1 MTSNTTSWN
10 DAYINILQRIRMNAV
25 QLNKKHTQ
33 RYVYFNSIAKYFDIP
48 IIVLSVFSSSFTA
61 LGVIE
66 PKYATVITTSISM
79 IITILSSIKIYLN
92 LSSNINDEIS
102 LSKGYYILSINIY
115 KTINLRPND
124 LDIKTYIETTYNEYC
139 KLMEQSSVLYKNIH
153 KDLLTINDYFDDSLN
168 TPTGSKQGSSNG
180 SFSSSSDE
188 ESKIDVIRRSG
199 STHI

>member
-1 MTSNTTSWN
+1 
-10 DAYINILQRIRMNAV
+10 MNAV

-168 TPTGSKQGSSNG
+168 TPTSSKQGSCDG
-180 SFSSSSDE
+180 SISSSSDE

>member
-1 MTSNTTSWN
+1 
-10 DAYINILQRIRMNAV
+10 MNAV

-115 KTINLRPND
+115 KTINLRPSD

-168 TPTGSKQGSSNG
+168 TPTSSKQGSSSG

-188 ESKIDVIRRSG
+188 ESKVDVIRRSG

>member
-1 MTSNTTSWN
+1 MASNTTSWN

-79 IITILSSIKIYLN
+79 CITILSSIKIYLN

-168 TPTGSKQGSSNG
+168 TPTSSKQGSSNG

>member
-1 MTSNTTSWN
+1 MASNTTSWN

-168 TPTGSKQGSSNG
+168 TPTSSKQGSSSG

-188 ESKIDVIRRSG
+188 ESKVDVIRRSG

>member
-1 MTSNTTSWN
+1 MASNTTSWN

-66 PKYATVITTSISM
+66 PKYATIITTSISM
-79 IITILSSIKIYLN
+79 CITILSSIKIYLN

-168 TPTGSKQGSSNG
+168 TPTSSKQGSSNG

-188 ESKIDVIRRSG
+188 EAKVDVIRRSG

>member
-1 MTSNTTSWN
+1 MTSWS
-10 DAYINILQRIRMNAV
+10 DAYINILQRIRMNSV

-33 RYVYFNSIAKYFDIP
+33 RYIYFNSIAKYFDIP

-66 PKYATVITTSISM
+66 DKYATVITTSISM

-102 LSKGYYILSINIY
+102 LSKGYYILSINIF
-115 KTINLRPND
+115 KTINLKPVD
-124 LDIKTYIETTYNEYC
+124 IDIKTYIETTYNEYC

-168 TPTGSKQGSSNG
+168 TPTSSKQGSSDG

>member
-1 MTSNTTSWN
+1 MASNTTSWN

-168 TPTGSKQGSSNG
+168 TPTSSKQGSSNG

-188 ESKIDVIRRSG
+188 ESKVDVIRRSG

>member
-1 MTSNTTSWN
+1 MASNTTSWN

-79 IITILSSIKIYLN
+79 CITILSSIKIYLN

-168 TPTGSKQGSSNG
+168 TPTSSKQGSSNG

-188 ESKIDVIRRSG
+188 ESKVDVIRRSG

>member
-1 MTSNTTSWN
+1 MASNTTSWN

-79 IITILSSIKIYLN
+79 CITILSSIKIYLN

-115 KTINLRPND
+115 KTINLRPTD

-168 TPTGSKQGSSNG
+168 TPTSSKQGSSNG
-180 SFSSSSDE
+180 SISSSSDE
-188 ESKIDVIRRSG
+188 ESKVDVIRRSG

>member
-1 MTSNTTSWN
+1 MASNTTSWN

-115 KTINLRPND
+115 KTINLRPSD

-168 TPTGSKQGSSNG
+168 TPTSSKQGSSSG

-188 ESKIDVIRRSG
+188 ESKVDVIRRSG

>member
-115 KTINLRPND
+115 KTINLRPTD

-168 TPTGSKQGSSNG
+168 TPTSSKQGSSNG

>member
-115 KTINLRPND
+115 KTINLRPTD

-168 TPTGSKQGSSNG
+168 TPTSSKQGSSSG

-188 ESKIDVIRRSG
+188 ESKVDVIRRSG

>member
-79 IITILSSIKIYLN
+79 CITILSSIKIYLN

-115 KTINLRPND
+115 KTINLRPVD

-168 TPTGSKQGSSNG
+168 TPTSSKQGSSSG

-188 ESKIDVIRRSG
+188 ESKVDVIRRSG